1 VLLAS
6 PDEARRGQVES
17 VNEESEDPSGWMR
30 LAAQLALMPELA
42 SRLIAEHRDDGRGR
56 CIRCTL
62 PGRGT
67 PGERWPCGPAALAMT
82 AQEVAARAWRQTHFT
97 HPAPTSH
104 KARPV

>member
-1 VLLAS
+1 
-6 PDEARRGQVES
+6 
-17 VNEESEDPSGWMR
+17 MR
-30 LAAQLALMPELA
+30 LAAQLAQMPELA

-67 PGERWPCGPAALAMT
+67 PGERWPCGPAALAMA
-82 AQEVAARAWRQTHFT
+82 AQEVAARNWSQRDFT
-97 HPAPTSH
+97 HPARTSH

>member
-1 VLLAS
+1 
-6 PDEARRGQVES
+6 
-17 VNEESEDPSGWMR
+17 VNEERDDPSGWMR
-30 LAAQLALMPELA
+30 LATQLAQMPELA

-82 AQEVAARAWRQTHFT
+82 ARDVAARTWPRIDFT
-97 HPAPTSH
+97 DPVPTSQR
-104 KARPV
+104 ARPL